1 MRGGKRRDGGAV
13 HPDGCKTT
21 EASIPPILKRQR
33 EQRQIENWNREREKI
48 LELTEKKY
56 LS

>member
-48 LELTEKKY
+48 LELTERP
-56 LS
+56 

>member
-13 HPDGCKTT
+13 HPD
-21 EASIPPILKRQR
+21 ASIPPILKRQR